1 MARYEHAV
9 YGNDVTGD
17 VLAELD
23 GSMAAAERAGV
34 PLESIALDPGFGFG
48 KRHDHSLTMLRELP
62 RLVAVGRPVVVGVSR
77 KRLVGELS
85 GASDPALRIPGTLS
99 ANLIALM
106 QGARLFRVHD
116 VAEMRQALDVAWTI
130 LGTTGH

>member
-9 YGNDVTGD
+9 YGNDVAGD

-34 PLESIALDPGFGFG
+34 PMEAIALDPGFGFG
-48 KRHDHSLTMLRELP
+48 KRQDHSLAILRELP

-85 GASDPALRIPGTLS
+85 GVPDPALRVPGTIS

-116 VAEMRQALDVAWTI
+116 VAEMRQALDVAWAI
-130 LGTTGH
+130 LGTAAR